1 MNLSKSLSYLDIQ
14 TQLQDDF
21 LYLTD
26 RFSMS
31 HSLEVRTPFLD
42 HDLVETVYSLPEDIR
57 INKNNYKPVLK
68 KYAKKFLP
76 KIYHNY
82 PKKGFSLPLSIY
94 MRGKLKLS
102 VETLL
107 SKKNLKENG
116 IINPKFYDDY
126 VIPMFNGNNQN
137 IQLIWNAFM
146 FYSWLESKKFI

>member
-1 MNLSKSLSYLDIQ
+1 
-14 TQLQDDF
+14 
-21 LYLTD
+21 
-26 RFSMS
+26 
-31 HSLEVRTPFLD
+31 
-42 HDLVETVYSLPEDIR
+42 
-57 INKNNYKPVLK
+57 
-68 KYAKKFLP
+68 
-76 KIYHNY
+76 
-82 PKKGFSLPLSIY
+82 